1 MKFVWF
7 GVFDFS
13 IETELL
19 LELGNVV
26 EGGLEG
32 EEPECMVGDG
42 FEWAKKKREE
52 RNEKRMWLWF

>member
-1 MKFVWF
+1 M
-7 GVFDFS
+7 FDFS